1 MITEHILTKTI
12 IFFFW
17 FGYNFFYLIQF
28 HFELIPPELAF
39 IKRRLILDLL
49 GAVSLK
55 TFRKVRKQH
64 PKYCVGNVIKQL
76 VDTSAVHSWRYEHLG
91 GFESTQET
99 GVLLLL
105 LRFSSALLTSQVL
118 HITMI

>member
-12 IFFFW
+12 IFFG

-28 HFELIPPELAF
+28 HFELSPPELAF

-55 TFRKVRKQH
+55 TFRTVRKQQ
-64 PKYCVGNVIKQL
+64 P
-76 VDTSAVHSWRYEHLG
+76 T
-91 GFESTQET
+91 
-99 GVLLLL
+99 
-105 LRFSSALLTSQVL
+105 ALAML
-118 HITMI
+118 